1 MLLCQFLISHLQLFI
16 INPHANINYALPS
29 TQFIEKAVAVPLVL
43 KFDEALNS
51 FLHFEIRILHLVTS

>member
-43 KFDEALNS
+43 KFDEALNI
-51 FLHFEIRILHLVTS
+51 FLHFEN